1 MAKTTAWLV
10 TLIGLIYTLKVAGLS
25 FVTAP
30 VFDWLIALSF
40 LAIGITKLIR
50 NYSYKK

>member
-10 TLIGLIYTLKVAGLS
+10 TLIGVLYLLPLVGLDIGANLS
-25 FVTAP
+25 NWLVT
-30 VFDWLIALSF
+30 LSF

-50 NYSYKK
+50 NYSK